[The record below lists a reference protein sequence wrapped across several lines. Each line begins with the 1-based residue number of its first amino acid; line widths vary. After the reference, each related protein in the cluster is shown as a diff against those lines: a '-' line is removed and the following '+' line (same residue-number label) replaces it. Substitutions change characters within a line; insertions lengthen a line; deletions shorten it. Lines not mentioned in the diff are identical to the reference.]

1 MKPTG
6 PILILGGD
14 GMLGHKI
21 LQVFESRFDS
31 TLCTVR
37 ESLQNPFLRKIPLF
51 NEDNTIDEVEATDLD
66 GLAELIV
73 DIKPDVV
80 VNCVGVI
87 KQRTDAKD
95 PVACIAVNAL
105 LPHLLAEWCEEWR
118 GRVIHFS
125 TDCVFS
131 GRRGGY
137 HEDDESDATDLYGR
151 TKYLGEIAGKNSLT
165 LRTSII
171 GRELK
176 HFQSLLEWLLAA
188 TGKRISGYTRAIY
201 SGVTTLHLANLVAD
215 IIENHPKLSGLFQV
229 ASEPINKHDLL
240 VLLRDAYGLDVEIEP
255 DDNFVCDRSF
265 SGEKLAEA
273 IGYRCPPWPELVQ
286 ELAAD
291 STPYN
296 TWRKL

>member
-1 MKPTG
+1 M
-6 PILILGGD
+6 ILGGD
-14 GMLGHKI
+14 GMLGHKL
-21 LQVFESRFDS
+21 LQTLEPRFDGVV
-31 TLCTVR
+31 CTVR
-37 ESLQNPFLRKIPLF
+37 ESLQNPFYRGIPLF
-51 NEDNTIDEVEATDLD
+51 NEDNTIDEVDVTDLD

-73 DIKPDVV
+73 DIKPEVV

-87 KQRTDAKD
+87 KQRPDAKD
-95 PVACIAVNAL
+95 PVACIAVNSL
-105 LPHLLAEWCEEWR
+105 LPHLLAEWCLDWR

-151 TKYLGEIAGKNSLT
+151 TKFLGEISGKNALT

-176 HFQSLLEWLLAA
+176 HFQSLLEWYLAA
-188 TGKRISGYTRAIY
+188 CGKTVQGYTRAIY
-201 SGVTTLHLANLVAD
+201 SGVTTPHLAGLVAE
-215 IIENHPKLSGLFQV
+215 IIENHPRLTGLYHV
-229 ASEPINKHDLL
+229 ASQPISKHDLL
-240 VLLRDAYGLDVEIEP
+240 AVLRDAYNLDVTIEP

-265 SGEKLAEA
+265 SGDKLREA
-273 IGYRCPPWPELVQ
+273 IGYQCPPWRELAA

-291 STPYN
+291 TTAYDR
-296 TWRKL
+296 WRKA